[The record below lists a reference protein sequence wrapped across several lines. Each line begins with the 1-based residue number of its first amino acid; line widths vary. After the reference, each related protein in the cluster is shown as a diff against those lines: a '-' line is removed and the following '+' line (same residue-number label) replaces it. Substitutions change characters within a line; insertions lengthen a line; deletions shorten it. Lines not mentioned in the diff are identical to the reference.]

1 LARWRAAST
10 NENTPLAGRVASDH
24 RAARDWQ
31 CPHGKA
37 AMTPETVM
45 SMTYQAMKLAL
56 VMAGPL
62 LLVTLVVGLLIS
74 IFQAATQ
81 INEMTLSFIPKLL
94 ATGAA
99 LAMLGPW
106 LIEAM
111 VDYLHMLFS
120 GIPGLVS

>member
-10 NENTPLAGRVASDH
+10 NEITPLAGRVASDH

-56 VMAGPL
+56 VI
-62 LLVTLVVGLLIS
+62 GLLIS